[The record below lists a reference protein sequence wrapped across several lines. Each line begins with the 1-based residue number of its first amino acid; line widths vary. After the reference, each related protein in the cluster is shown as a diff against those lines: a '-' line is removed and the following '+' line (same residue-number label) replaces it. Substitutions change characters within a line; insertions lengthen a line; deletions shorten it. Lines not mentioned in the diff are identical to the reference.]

1 MKKSGMYAYFHCKR
15 ARGCDKLLVVDVK
28 EVTGLKKKLCMV
40 CLLAALLTAG
50 CTQNGQEPAPE
61 DEDVMTLPDEEQA
74 DEETKEEQKNTAWSF
89 QINSQ
94 IFSFPSMRRS
104 THFRQSCRS
113 GRMPA
118 GPMRRT
124 TAKKPLIRNLSWK
137 VRRWTVRAVPYG
149 GYCQPGRGEETAW

>member
-40 CLLAALLTAG
+40 CLLAAFLTAG

-74 DEETKEEQKNTAWSF
+74 DEETKEEQKEYSVE
-89 QINSQ
+89 
-94 IFSFPSMRRS
+94 
-104 THFRQSCRS
+104 
-113 GRMPA
+113 
-118 GPMRRT
+118 
-124 TAKKPLIRNLSWK
+124 LSDI
-137 VRRWTVRAVPYG
+137 V
-149 GYCQPGRGEETAW
+149 QDF